1 MVVAALFAAC
11 SGGNG
16 SSTTVEATTTEA
28 DVTLETTTAVFMPTT
43 VNQEVEAVSVPE
55 NQVSGK
61 FTPPPG
67 RTLLIIGQDN
77 GTFGEYAATVYPIPG
92 GVTT

>member
-1 MVVAALFAAC
+1 MGILRHSGLVPMVVAALFAAC

-67 RTLLIIGQDN
+67 RTLLIIGQD
-77 GTFGEYAATVYPIPG
+77 PIPG